1 MDGSNDFVFYEWP
14 SAVWAIEFINLSG
27 ERVVHV
33 LGTEC
38 AARQAAKQHGVG
50 AAVLLCSPTAV
61 RPIDTP
67 KGTEGHAPSG
77 RTSNRSAAPAEC

>member
-14 SAVWAIEFINLSG
+14 SAVWPFEFINLSG

-33 LGTEC
+33 LGREC

-50 AAVLLCSPTAV
+50 AAVLLRSPTAV
-61 RPIDTP
+61 RLIDTP
-67 KGTEGHAPSG
+67 KVTEGHAPSG
-77 RTSNRSAAPAEC
+77 GTSNRSAAPTEC